1 MRPTRDRRSGEVSQ
15 GMGVSGGGPVVA
27 LRGQGSSLGGA
38 ASQVCGLLPPRGGW
52 QGLWQ
57 AEWRGGAAAQ
67 TP

>member
-15 GMGVSGGGPVVA
+15 GTGVSGGGPVVS
-27 LRGQGSSLGGA
+27 LRGQGSSLGGS
-38 ASQVCGLLPPRGGW
+38 ASQVCGLPPHRGGC

>member
-1 MRPTRDRRSGEVSQ
+1 MRPTHDRLLGAVDQ
-15 GMGVSGGGPVVA
+15 GCGVSGGGPVVA
-27 LRGQGSSLGGA
+27 LRGQGSSLGGS
-38 ASQVCGLLPPRGGW
+38 ASQVCGLPPHRGGG

>member
-15 GMGVSGGGPVVA
+15 GTGVSGGGPVVSP
-27 LRGQGSSLGGA
+27 RGQGSSLGGSA
-38 ASQVCGLLPPRGGW
+38 GQVGTLRPPRRGW